1 MYDLIIIGSG
11 PAGLSAAVYAR
22 RAGLS
27 TLVLEKLP
35 MGGGQVMNTY
45 EVDNY
50 LGLPGENG
58 FDLGVRFEEHAKRMG
73 AQFLQT
79 RVTGV
84 TDGAEKKTV
93 RTESGEYEAKA
104 VILATGAV
112 HRKLG
117 VPGEEEFAGR
127 GVSYCAACDG
137 AFYKEKTVVVVGG
150 GDVAAEDGIFLSRLC
165 KKVYAVH
172 RRDKFRAAKSLQD
185 RLLVCGNVEPVWNTV
200 VREIRGDGKVTGV
213 LVQDRDGRERLLE
226 VDGVFVAVGIVP
238 ESEVFAGLVKRDEN
252 GYLIAGEDCVTS
264 VPGIFAAGDIRT
276 KRMRQI
282 VTAVADGANA
292 VASVEEYLQRQRK
305 AEIAD

>member
-58 FDLGVRFEEHAKRMG
+58 FDLGMRFEEHAKRLG

-93 RTESGEYEAKA
+93 RTESGDYEAKA

-165 KKVYAVH
+165 KKVYAV
-172 RRDKFRAAKSLQD
+172 
-185 RLLVCGNVEPVWNTV
+185 
-200 VREIRGDGKVTGV
+200 REIRGDGKVTGV

-238 ESEVFAGLVKRDEN
+238 ESEAFAGLVKRDEN

-264 VPGIFAAGDIRT
+264 APGIFAAGDIRT

-292 VASVEEYLQRQRK
+292 VASVEEYLQRK

>member
-58 FDLGVRFEEHAKRMG
+58 FDLGVRFEEHAKRLG

-93 RTESGEYEAKA
+93 RTESSEYEARA

-165 KKVYAVH
+165 KKIYAVH

-185 RLLVCGNVEPVWNTV
+185 RLLACGNVEPVWNTV

-238 ESEVFAGLVKRDEN
+238 ESEAFAGLVKRDEN

-264 VPGIFAAGDIRT
+264 APGIFAAGDIRT

-292 VASVEEYLQRQRK
+292 VASVEEYLQRK